1 MNLNSRLA
9 TWLTAAAVP
18 RTIPAFVGRTCFHA
32 LPALELERRG
42 RPTGTFDPAWV
53 EASLGLLREYRDC
66 QDFAM
71 AGLVRMVMR
80 YPASPWLAQGGL
92 RGRIEEALLNAK
104 YWDDQPGPNQ
114 CAWGT
119 ENHQALFASA
129 EYLVGMHFPEQ
140 RFGIDDRPGL
150 AHAMAARERLER
162 WLDWRLRFGFSEW
175 NSSCYLDEDA
185 AALLNLV
192 EHASHADLRER
203 VEQVLILLL
212 MQVATMTWKRGTVG
226 SQGRA
231 YLADVVAPDLTPVAC
246 LAGLLWGEIMP
257 VPPKEPVLACQLMA
271 CGDWRPPA
279 ILARL
284 GAASGRPRVE
294 RQRVSL
300 DAEEAASWGVDPAHL
315 AHYDFFRGA
324 GLDRHHLVVDAGWT
338 WMNGKELWGGYFA
351 ARDWYTRCRVEG
363 RAFDPHCLP
372 HALSR
377 ADLLDCR
384 GEHWHLGSALDW
396 RAGQPGYQQL
406 VWSASLGGRAVCFT
420 TNPAP
425 ANVPYG
431 RPGPWVGNGMLPRV
445 LQHRNI
451 LVCLHRVRPRPVYD
465 QPSWYC
471 EPRSHAYL
479 PWAAFDEVVEVGGW
493 CLARR
498 GLGALA
504 IRPTAEAQWRDA
516 DAALIAAGT
525 PPGRAEWMVESADCV
540 WLVACTDLPNVAAF
554 ADWVRDVT
562 RARVSGGVEE
572 LQWESPLGVV
582 EAGWEIPFKVDGELV
597 PLRGDMRF
605 DGPFC
610 QSRFGSRSHRLAID
624 GEVLNIG
631 NRG

>member
-1 MNLNSRLA
+1 
-9 TWLTAAAVP
+9 
-18 RTIPAFVGRTCFHA
+18 
-32 LPALELERRG
+32 
-42 RPTGTFDPAWV
+42 
-53 EASLGLLREYRDC
+53 
-66 QDFAM
+66 M
-71 AGLVRMVMR
+71 AGLVRMLMR
-80 YPASPWLAQGGL
+80 YPASQLLARGGL

-119 ENHQALFASA
+119 ENHQVLFASA
-129 EYLVGMHFPEQ
+129 EYLVGMHLPER

-192 EHASHADLRER
+192 EHAPHADLRER
-203 VEQVLILLL
+203 AEQVLLLL
-212 MQVATMTWKRGTVG
+212 LVQVATMAWKGATVG

-231 YLADVVAPDLTPVAC
+231 YLKDAVAPDMTPVAT
-246 LAGLLWGEIMP
+246 LARLLWGDALP
-257 VPPKEPVLACQLMA
+257 VAPTEPVLACQLLS
-271 CGDWRPPA
+271 CGDWRPPE
-279 ILARL
+279 ILAAL
-284 GAASGRPRVE
+284 ANASTRPRVE

-300 DAEEAASWGVDPAHL
+300 DAEDAACWGVDPARL
-315 AHYDFFRGA
+315 ENYDFFRGA
-324 GLDRHHLVVDAGWT
+324 GLANHHLAVDAGWT
-338 WMNGKELWGGYFA
+338 WLGGKALWAGYFA
-351 ARDWYTRCRVEG
+351 ARDWYNRCRAEG

-384 GEHWHLGSALDW
+384 GHHWHLGSVLDW

-425 ANVPYG
+425 AAVPYG

-445 LQHRNI
+445 LQHGNV
-451 LVCLHRVRPRPVYD
+451 LVCLHRVRPRPIYD

-479 PWAAFDEVVEVGGW
+479 PWAAFDEVVEEGGW

-504 IRPTAEAQWRDA
+504 IRPTVAAQWHDA
-516 DAALIAAGT
+516 DAALMAAGA
-525 PPGRAEWMVESADCV
+525 PAGRAEWVAESPDCA
-540 WLVACTDLPNVAAF
+540 WLVACADLPEAQAF
-554 ADWVRDVT
+554 ANWVRDVV
-562 RARVSGGVEE
+562 RARIRGGVDGLE
-572 LQWESPLGVV
+572 WDSPAGTV
-582 EAGWEIPFKVDGELV
+582 EAGWATGFKVDGVAV
-597 PLRGDMRF
+597 PLRGELRF

-610 QSRFGSRSHRLAID
+610 ASRFGSRHHRLAID
-624 GEVLNIG
+624 GNVLVIG
-631 NRG
+631 KALSEAVSEDPMWPCAAGRRRDGWSRTGSC